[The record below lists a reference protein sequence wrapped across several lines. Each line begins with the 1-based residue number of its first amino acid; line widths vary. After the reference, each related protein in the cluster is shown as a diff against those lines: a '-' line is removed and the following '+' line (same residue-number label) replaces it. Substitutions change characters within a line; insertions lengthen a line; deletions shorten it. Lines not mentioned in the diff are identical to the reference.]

1 MRILE
6 NYNTPRFEPAFSFG
20 NVSQAVFMTE
30 KEFTEISLTLGLTF
44 GISDMLFIVYKLA
57 EESNAGRYG
66 MMVLFVGLGLGIFG
80 FAAKYVIKIY
90 LATQLA

>member
-1 MRILE
+1 M
-6 NYNTPRFEPAFSFG
+6 S
-20 NVSQAVFMTE
+20 E
-30 KEFTEISLTLGLTF
+30 KDFTQISLTLGLTF
-44 GISDMLFIVYKLA
+44 GISDMLFIAYKLA
-57 EESNAGRYG
+57 EEPNAEKYG